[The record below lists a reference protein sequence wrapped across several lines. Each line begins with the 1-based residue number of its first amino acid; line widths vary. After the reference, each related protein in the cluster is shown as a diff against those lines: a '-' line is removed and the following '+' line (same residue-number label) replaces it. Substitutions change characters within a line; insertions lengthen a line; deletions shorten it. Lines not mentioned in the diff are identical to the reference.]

1 MFLLKITETN
11 RLSLRWVE
19 ESDAEFILTLLNEP
33 GWLQYIGDKEVYT
46 LEDAN
51 RYILNGPRAMY
62 EQNGF
67 GLFLAERKLDHTPIG
82 LCGLI
87 KRDGLEDVDIGF
99 AFLSAYQ
106 SQGYAYE
113 AACATVEFAKESGIK
128 RLVAI
133 TSKDNEPS
141 SKLLEKLGMTFDGY
155 VTLPNDTEELK
166 KYGLKI

>member
-1 MFLLKITETN
+1 MKVTETN

-19 ESDAEFILTLLNEP
+19 ESDAGFILTLLNEP
-33 GWLQYIGDKEVYT
+33 GWLQYIGDKGVHT

-51 RYILNGPRAMY
+51 RYILNGPRTMY
-62 EQNGF
+62 KQKGF
-67 GLFLAERKLDHTPIG
+67 GLFLVERKLDHAPIG

-99 AFLSAYQ
+99 AFLSDYQ

-113 AACATVEFAKESGIK
+113 AASATVDFAKESGIK

-133 TSKDNEPS
+133 TTKDNDSS
-141 SKLLEKLGMTFDGY
+141 SKLLEKLGMKFEGY

-166 KYGLKI
+166 KYGI

>member
-1 MFLLKITETN
+1 MFLMKITETN

-19 ESDAEFILTLLNEP
+19 ESDAGFILTLLNEP
-33 GWLQYIGDKEVYT
+33 GWLQYIGDKGVHT

-62 EQNGF
+62 EQKGF

-99 AFLSAYQ
+99 AFLSDYQ

-113 AACATVEFAKESGIK
+113 AACATVEFAKEAGIK

-133 TSKDNEPS
+133 TSKDNDPS
-141 SKLLEKLGMTFDGY
+141 SKLLEKLGMTFEGY